1 MTAEE
6 VVARWLEYLRVE
18 RGLSVNAL
26 DAYRRDTALFTQF
39 LKDQQAPIEAVTPLL
54 LSEFLFF
61 QHDAGKSAAT
71 LTRYLQSIRSLY
83 KFMVGEGL
91 MQKNPALA
99 IPLPKKPERLPKVI
113 NTDDAR
119 RLLATPPPMRPLA
132 ASASQK
138 VRDAREER
146 TLKYLAAFELLYAT
160 GMRVSELAN
169 MRDKD
174 IDLDAG
180 FIRVFGKRNKERLT
194 PFGRYAHNVL
204 VRYKKLRDR
213 LSKHLLKSDG
223 SDYFFVSSHGGK
235 VSRGTFW
242 AQLKN
247 LSHAAGLSATL
258 SPHVLRHSF
267 ATHLLRGG
275 ADLRVV
281 QELLGHADIGTTQI
295 YTHLDRSHL
304 VEAHRKYHPRP

>member
-1 MTAEE
+1 
-6 VVARWLEYLRVE
+6 LRVE
-18 RGLSVNAL
+18 RGLSLNAL

-39 LKDQQAPIEAVTPLL
+39 LKDQLAPMEAVTPLL

-61 QHDAGKSAAT
+61 QHDLGKSAAT

-83 KFMVGEGL
+83 KFLVGEGL

-113 NTDDAR
+113 NVDDAR
-119 RLLATPPPMRPLA
+119 LLLSTPSPQKPLA
-132 ASASQK
+132 KTAGKKA
-138 VRDAREER
+138 RERREER
-146 TLKYLAAFELLYAT
+146 TLKYMAAFELLYAT
-160 GMRVSELAN
+160 GMRVSEVAN

-180 FIRVFGKRNKERLT
+180 FIRVFGKRNKERLA
-194 PFGRYAHNVL
+194 PFGRYARDIL
-204 VRYKKLRDR
+204 VRYKTLRDR
-213 LSKHLLKSDG
+213 LHQDALKNDG
-223 SDYFFVSSHGGK
+223 TDFFFVSSHGGK

-242 AQLKN
+242 AQLKT
-247 LSHAAGLSATL
+247 LSAAAGLTSKL

-267 ATHLLRGG
+267 ATHLLQGG

-304 VEAHRKYHPRP
+304 VEAHRKFHPRP

>member
-1 MTAEE
+1 M
-6 VVARWLEYLRVE
+6 RVE
-18 RGLSVNAL
+18 RGLSQNAL

-39 LKDQQAPIEAVTPLL
+39 LADQPAPIEAVTPLL

-83 KFMVGEGL
+83 KFLVGEGL
-91 MQKNPALA
+91 MEKNPALA
-99 IPLPKKPERLPKVI
+99 IPLPKKAERLPKVI
-113 NTDDAR
+113 NVDDAR
-119 RLLATPPPMRPLA
+119 LLLSTRSPLKPLA
-132 ASASQK
+132 ASASK
-138 VRDAREER
+138 KTRDLREER
-146 TLKYLAAFELLYAT
+146 TLKYMAAFELLYAT
-160 GMRVSELAN
+160 GMRISEVAN

-174 IDLDAG
+174 IDLDAS
-180 FIRVFGKRNKERLT
+180 FIRVFGKRDKERLA
-194 PFGRYAHNVL
+194 PFGQYAHNIL
-204 VRYKKLRDR
+204 IRYKLLRDR
-213 LSKHLLKSDG
+213 LHKDSLAGDG
-223 SDYFFVSSHGGK
+223 SDYFFTSSHGGK

-242 AQLKN
+242 AQLKT
-247 LSHAAGLSATL
+247 LSAAAGLSANM

-267 ATHLLRGG
+267 ATHLLQGG

-304 VEAHRKYHPRP
+304 VEAHRKFHPRP